1 MNNSLGRI
9 KSNFTKYS
17 ELFYTST
24 KHRVSFHSKTL
35 TFNFKAIGALRKSHT
50 ALDNFAQ
57 FSTLIISSNPANSQ
71 SWALKQNVMVMKK
84 KKKLFFG
91 KKNKN
96 FIAGQKQYK
105 NLKRTFIF
113 GQKVA

>member
-9 KSNFTKYS
+9 KSNFIKYL

-24 KHRVSFHSKTL
+24 KHTVSFHTKTL
-35 TFNFKAIGALRKSHT
+35 TFNFKAISALRKSHT

-71 SWALKQNVMVMKK
+71 S
-84 KKKLFFG
+84 
-91 KKNKN
+91 
-96 FIAGQKQYK
+96 
-105 NLKRTFIF
+105 
-113 GQKVA
+113 

>member
-17 ELFYTST
+17 ELFYTTT
-24 KHRVSFHSKTL
+24 KHTASFHTKTL
-35 TFNFKAIGALRKSHT
+35 TFNFKAIGAFRKSHT

-84 KKKLFFG
+84 KKTFFFG

-96 FIAGQKQYK
+96 FIPDQKQYK

-113 GQKVA
+113 GQLVT

>member
-24 KHRVSFHSKTL
+24 KHTVSFHTKTL

-57 FSTLIISSNPANSQ
+57 FSTLIISSNPANS
-71 SWALKQNVMVMKK
+71 VMSTETKCNGNEKK
-84 KKKLFFG
+84 KTFLLVRKTKTLYPVKNNIKTYKELLYLVKK
-91 KKNKN
+91 
-96 FIAGQKQYK
+96 
-105 NLKRTFIF
+105 
-113 GQKVA
+113 

>member
-1 MNNSLGRI
+1 MNNLLGRI

-24 KHRVSFHSKTL
+24 KHTVSFHTNTL
-35 TFNFKAIGALRKSHT
+35 TFNFKAIGVLRKSHT

-84 KKKLFFG
+84 KKLCFLVRKTKLYTRS
-91 KKNKN
+91 KT
-96 FIAGQKQYK
+96 I
-105 NLKRTFIF
+105 
-113 GQKVA
+113 